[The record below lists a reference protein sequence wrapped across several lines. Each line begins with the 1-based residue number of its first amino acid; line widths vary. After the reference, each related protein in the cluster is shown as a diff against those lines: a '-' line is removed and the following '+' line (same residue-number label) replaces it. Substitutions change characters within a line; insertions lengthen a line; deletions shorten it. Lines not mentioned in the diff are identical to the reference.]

1 MEQLIDVCDGL
12 NGMNMNEV
20 VSGTETDLSLTSATC
35 LLSSEANTVVSI
47 PEEIY
52 SSGDKINGC
61 IALSDICHPPCGGND
76 DVMCADELKSILL
89 DNSSGVGLFA
99 DHSIVPSSSF
109 CVTGDLLDSSDASV
123 MSSAT
128 AVDANNILDVSMSV
142 PESSHEALR
151 AEGHSSVQQLFSSSQ
166 EASSLSFCNTDIE
179 KSSSVATVD
188 HNVKQ
193 AVSPAELY
201 ELPPEEVRWLY
212 RDRGSRQKKWL
223 PFIGYDS
230 LRIEC
235 KFRETRARA
244 VRNGLNCSSSADEL
258 VVVRGG
264 LYEVDVIQKTCIP
277 IYWTAEGVVYDYM
290 VVQLDCVLK

>member
-1 MEQLIDVCDGL
+1 MEQLFDACDEL

-20 VSGTETDLSLTSATC
+20 VSGTETGLSLTSETC
-35 LLSSEANTVVSI
+35 LLSSVCM
-47 PEEIY
+47 PEEMY

-61 IALSDICHPPCGGND
+61 VALSDVCYPPCGDDD
-76 DVMCADELKSILL
+76 DVMCADELKSLL
-89 DNSSGVGLFA
+89 LESSAGVFA

-109 CVTGDLLDSSDASV
+109 CETGDLLDGSDASV
-123 MSSAT
+123 MSSAA
-128 AVDANNILDVSMSV
+128 AVDANNILDANM
-142 PESSHEALR
+142 SSHEVLR
-151 AEGHSSVQQLFSSSQ
+151 AESNTDSSVQQLLSSSQ
-166 EASSLSFCNTDIE
+166 DASSLSFCNTDIE
-179 KSSSVATVD
+179 KSSSMATVD
-188 HNVKQ
+188 HSAKQ

-244 VRNGLNCSSSADEL
+244 VRNGLSCDSAADEL

-277 IYWTAEGVVYDYM
+277 IYWTAEGVVYNYM
-290 VVQLDCVLK
+290 VVHLDCFFLK